1 MKKFK
6 KIIADVL
13 FVSKIINTNNKKII
27 IFTAVV
33 LAQLTAISDIGLILF
48 FAAIITGTF
57 DQSNLFTPLVELIL
71 EYKFILPI
79 IVVARFSFI
88 YAQSVTLKKLEL
100 DIQENVKIFLL
111 NEVFDKRNYSV
122 ADAYF
127 YINVLS
133 GHVSFFYSNLASF
146 LNSILQIVAY
156 LAYLF
161 IADSRTVMTFMIGAL
176 IIIFPTK
183 FLIKR
188 AREYMHKSYV
198 FGQQTNFE
206 IQRIIDNMFLIKLLK
221 KDNYELSK
229 FSKTVRN
236 LNMSD
241 LKNHKYGAINSL
253 LPSFVTMFIFSIL
266 LIFSSLAKAITL
278 DFIGVTLRLFQ
289 SVGSFNAALNKIINS
304 HVHLDKFYEIET
316 NKLTINKE
324 NFITSSSKSSNAI
337 EVKDVNFKY
346 FNSEEVI
353 FEKINLNIPLNSH
366 TIVTGPNGSGKSTL
380 LGLLSGVLYSQD
392 GQIIN
397 YKNKFGYI
405 GATPMI
411 FTGSIRE
418 NLKYGYDN
426 EIHDEEMLN
435 LLKKFET
442 FKEASNYNLDK
453 KIDNKSLSS
462 GQMQK
467 LAFVRALLANVEILF
482 LDESTANLDEKSR
495 DLIFKILKDQSVTVI
510 NSTHDPQYFKN
521 VDHNLRIEIVEEKR
535 TLIFD

>member
-1 MKKFK
+1 M
-6 KIIADVL
+6 
-13 FVSKIINTNNKKII
+13 
-27 IFTAVV
+27 
-33 LAQLTAISDIGLILF
+33 
-48 FAAIITGTF
+48 
-57 DQSNLFTPLVELIL
+57 ELIL

-304 HVHLDKFYEIET
+304 HVHLDKFYEIEK

-418 NLKYGYDN
+418 NLQYGYDN

-467 LAFVRALLANVEILF
+467 LAFVRALLANVEILL
-482 LDESTANLDEKSR
+482 LDE
-495 DLIFKILKDQSVTVI
+495 
-510 NSTHDPQYFKN
+510 
-521 VDHNLRIEIVEEKR
+521 
-535 TLIFD
+535 

>member
-1 MKKFK
+1 MKEFK
-6 KIIADVL
+6 KIFADVL

-27 IFTAVV
+27 IFAAVV
-33 LAQLTAISDIGLILF
+33 LAQLTAVSDIGLILF

-79 IVVARFSFI
+79 IVVARFLFI

-229 FSKTVRN
+229 FSKTVKN
-236 LNMSD
+236 LNNSD

-418 NLKYGYDN
+418 NLKYGCDN

-467 LAFVRALLANVEILF
+467 LAFVRALLANVEILL

-495 DLIFKILKDQSVTVI
+495 DLIFKILKDQSVTII

-521 VDHNLRIEIVEEKR
+521 VDHNLRIKIVEEKR

>member
-304 HVHLDKFYEIET
+304 HV
-316 NKLTINKE
+316 
-324 NFITSSSKSSNAI
+324 
-337 EVKDVNFKY
+337 
-346 FNSEEVI
+346 
-353 FEKINLNIPLNSH
+353 
-366 TIVTGPNGSGKSTL
+366 
-380 LGLLSGVLYSQD
+380 
-392 GQIIN
+392 
-397 YKNKFGYI
+397 
-405 GATPMI
+405 
-411 FTGSIRE
+411 
-418 NLKYGYDN
+418 
-426 EIHDEEMLN
+426 
-435 LLKKFET
+435 
-442 FKEASNYNLDK
+442 
-453 KIDNKSLSS
+453 
-462 GQMQK
+462 
-467 LAFVRALLANVEILF
+467 
-482 LDESTANLDEKSR
+482 
-495 DLIFKILKDQSVTVI
+495 
-510 NSTHDPQYFKN
+510 
-521 VDHNLRIEIVEEKR
+521 
-535 TLIFD
+535 TLINFMKLRKTN